1 MEDQSTFATKQIEIE
16 FKEPIEDEDENKNK
30 KRKDIPPLPI
40 KIILSK
46 ENSSSYINNE
56 EEEQVNEEEENDP
69 YFKLKVKAINN
80 EPLGDLDDETYEGL
94 LLSLK
99 EERAELVENNYPDES
114 KIINEA
120 YYNVLRAYEEQ
131 KKKNA
136 QKEAYK
142 ENRKR
147 LKQAKKEYKETV
159 EGYDRQEKLLIQR
172 LTDKMKR
179 IEQKHEQQI
188 AAYQEEWQSSAKIRK
203 YSKQSSKLSTL
214 RLQAKRLLMCSRY
227 DEAKMVRAQADAL
240 QQQETMQQQK
250 AMQSDYQ
257 QGLDTILANQK
268 AELDTVKK
276 QNDLE
281 IGKLKKDREIELE
294 VCKKRIANIE
304 AFTESTKDEEK
315 VWSRKKSSFQRPK
328 VLLPTQRCL
337 SATQRT
343 NRAASNLNAL
353 QIQPIIPN
361 KTERLSEKDYA
372 SLV

>member
-1 MEDQSTFATKQIEIE
+1 MEDKQTFATKQVDVA
-16 FKEPIEDEDENKNK
+16 FKEPLETENP

-40 KIILSK
+40 KIVLNK
-46 ENSSSYINNE
+46 EKSSSNYFNNE
-56 EEEQVNEEEENDP
+56 EEENSEEEENDP
-69 YFKLKVKAINN
+69 FFKLKVKAINN
-80 EPLGDLDDETYEGL
+80 EPLGDLDDDTYEGL

-114 KIINEA
+114 KIINDA
-120 YYNVLRAYEEQ
+120 YHNVLRAYEEQ

-147 LKQAKKEYKETV
+147 LKQAKKEYKETE
-159 EGYDRQEKLLIQR
+159 EGYNRQEKLLIER
-172 LTDKMKR
+172 LTEKMKR

-188 AAYQEEWQSSAKIRK
+188 AQYQEEWQSSAKIRK
-203 YSKQSSKLSTL
+203 YSKQSTKLSTL
-214 RLQAKRLLMCSRY
+214 RLQAKKLLMCSRY
-227 DEAKMVRAQADAL
+227 DEAKMVTAQANAL
-240 QQQETMQQQK
+240 QQQETMQQQR
-250 AMQSDYQ
+250 AMQADYQ
-257 QGLDTILANQK
+257 AGLDTILANQK

-281 IGKLKKDREIELE
+281 IGKLKKDRQIELE
-294 VCKKRIANIE
+294 VCQKRIANIE

-315 VWSRKKSSFQRPK
+315 VWSRKRSSFQRPK

-337 SATQRT
+337 SATERT
-343 NRAASNLNAL
+343 NRAASTLNSL
-353 QIQPIIPN
+353 QIQPIIPS
-361 KTERLSEKDYA
+361 KTERLSEKDYV

>member
-16 FKEPIEDEDENKNK
+16 FKEPIEDENKNK

-80 EPLGDLDDETYEGL
+80 EPLGDLDDETYDGL

-172 LTDKMKR
+172 LTNKMKR